1 MFQFRKSSHMARSN
15 PIHQIVPA
23 VLVLALGLS
32 ACSSFQEKQYKRQP
46 ASASTLATPPAGTD
60 GQTPPAQSRDLAVVP
75 SSEGTY
81 PYGRVED
88 TPETRAASESGTYIR
103 GPEGSLWKG
112 APKDEAT
119 HNADIESCYR
129 YAAAQTRND
138 ARIEQDR
145 RAIYGDGFGDTQ
157 SVGLLSSKL
166 RSYDHESR
174 RRSLF
179 STCMR
184 SKGYAA
190 R

>member
-1 MFQFRKSSHMARSN
+1 MPRTT
-15 PIHQIVPA
+15 PLYQIVPA
-23 VLVLALGLS
+23 MLVLAVGLA
-32 ACSSFQEKQYKRQP
+32 ACSSFEEKQYHRQP
-46 ASASTLATPPAGTD
+46 AAGGTLAVPPSSQSAAPNQAAAP
-60 GQTPPAQSRDLAVVP
+60 GQPVQVP
-75 SSEGTY
+75 SNEGTY
-81 PYGRVED
+81 PYG
-88 TPETRAASESGTYIR
+88 TASETPAGGASGQDEVMVR
-103 GPEGSLWKG
+103 GPDGSLWKG
-112 APKDEAT
+112 APKDTAI

-129 YAAAQTRND
+129 YAAAQTEND

-179 STCMR
+179 SSCMR
-184 SKGYAA
+184 SKGYAS

>member
-1 MFQFRKSSHMARSN
+1 M
-15 PIHQIVPA
+15 PA
-23 VLVLALGLS
+23 LLVLAVGLA
-32 ACSSFQEKQYKRQP
+32 ACSSFEEKQYNRQP
-46 ASASTLATPPAGTD
+46 AAASTLATPPASQSAVP
-60 GQTPPAQSRDLAVVP
+60 GQPVQEP
-75 SSEGTY
+75 STKGTY
-81 PYGRVED
+81 PYG
-88 TPETRAASESGTYIR
+88 TASETPVDGESGQGDVMVR
-103 GPEGSLWKG
+103 GPDGSLWKG
-112 APKDEAT
+112 SPKDSAA

-129 YAAAQTRND
+129 YAAAQTEND

-179 STCMR
+179 SSCMR

>member
-1 MFQFRKSSHMARSN
+1 MARTT

-23 VLVLALGLS
+23 LLVLAVGLT
-32 ACSSFQEKQYKRQP
+32 ACSSFQEQEYQRQP
-46 ASASTLATPPAGTD
+46 AASSTLVTPPAPTEPGKPVEV
-60 GQTPPAQSRDLAVVP
+60 PPTT
-75 SSEGTY
+75 GTY
-81 PYGRVED
+81 PYG
-88 TPETRAASESGTYIR
+88 TASETPAEGAADQDEAFVR
-103 GPEGSLWKG
+103 GPDGSLWKG
-112 APKDEAT
+112 AAQHAEA

-129 YAAAQTRND
+129 YAAAQTEND

-145 RAIYGDGFGDTQ
+145 RAVYGDGFSDTQ

-179 STCMR
+179 SSCMR